1 MTRFRLVCYG
11 FIGLVAA
18 FGVSCMVSTGF
29 NCTPITFMWQGWD
42 GEHPGSC
49 FDVSNQAFALAIIN
63 IVIDAIIF
71 VLPIPQL
78 LGLQMTMKRKL
89 GVIAMFVVGLL

>member
-1 MTRFRLVCYG
+1 VCYI
-11 FIGLVAA
+11 FIGLVGA
-18 FGVSCMVSTGF
+18 FGASCWISTGF

-42 GEHPGSC
+42 GEHAGSC
-49 FDVSNQAFALAIIN
+49 FDVSKQAFALAIVN
-63 IVIDAIIF
+63 ITLDAIIF

-89 GVIAMFVVGLL
+89 GVISMFVVGLL